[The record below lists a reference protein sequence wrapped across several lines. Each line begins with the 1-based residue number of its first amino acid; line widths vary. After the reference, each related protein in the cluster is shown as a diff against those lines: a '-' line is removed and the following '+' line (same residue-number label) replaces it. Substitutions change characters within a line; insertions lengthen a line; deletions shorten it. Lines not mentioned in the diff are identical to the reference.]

1 MSSTDQNFDEVIRK
15 IETGRDFTSASY
27 ESVYYLVF
35 DPSEILSVKRLE
47 RAWASR
53 LQQKNFD
60 PHFFSIADAI
70 NNIHSNFQ
78 LRNIWLQADK
88 KKPLD
93 WERTN
98 NSLKVALQPK
108 ENGGSSP
115 IQTKIEE
122 TLSGLEIKKNAVLIV
137 KDLEALH
144 PYLRIGAI
152 ENQLYGKFKVPTVF
166 LYPGARSGDTRLSFL
181 GFYPDDG
188 NYRSV
193 HVGG

>member
-1 MSSTDQNFDEVIRK
+1 MSSADKNFDELIRK
-15 IETGRDFTSASY
+15 IERGRDFTSASY

-35 DPSEILSVKRLE
+35 DPSEILPVKRLE

-60 PHFFSIADAI
+60 PYFFSIADAI
-70 NNIHSNFQ
+70 DDVHSNFQ
-78 LRNIWLQADK
+78 LRDIWLQADK
-88 KKPLD
+88 RSPLD
-93 WERTN
+93 WEKTN

-108 ENGGSSP
+108 ERGGPSP

-122 TLSGLEIKKNAVLIV
+122 KLSSLENKKNAVLIV
-137 KDLEALH
+137 TDLEALH

-166 LYPGARSGDTRLSFL
+166 LYPGTRSGNTRLSFL